1 MLGSLSMRPL
11 GRLLIVEREEQLV
24 ISVRRSIGAA
34 LPKGLDMTPSDNVVL
49 NNGISI
55 PRLGLGVYQSG
66 RGPRQ

>member
-1 MLGSLSMRPL
+1 MS
-11 GRLLIVEREEQLV
+11 
-24 ISVRRSIGAA
+24 
-34 LPKGLDMTPSDNVVL
+34 PSDKIVL